1 MKFKKILTIGVSE
14 SSLGSKYWNRL
25 DDLTEKRVSVQ
36 KDSADIKAELK
47 DADCVLV
54 NPFVFTFEKN
64 LIDEAPLLKYIG
76 VLSTAFGNVDY
87 NHAAAKNIAVCNI
100 PNYSTEAVAEFAFGS
115 LLDSLRELER
125 AKTQAKD
132 GNYSE
137 DTFFNTSEIKGKKF
151 GIIGLGNI
159 GSKMAEIALAFGAD
173 VMYWSKNRKEKLE
186 NGGIKYISV
195 EEIVTECDIISLN
208 LAFNKD
214 TENFLNAVLILK
226 IKKGA
231 VLINLA
237 PNELIDLNAL
247 EKRLSNGDIT
257 YIMDH
262 SDELTSEQASE
273 LSKHKNCIIY
283 PPIGYTTKE
292 ATIEKQEIF
301 VGNIENFLQG
311 SPTNKVN

>member
-1 MKFKKILTIGVSE
+1 MNFKKILTIGISE
-14 SSLGSKYWNRL
+14 SSISPKYWNKI
-25 DDLTEKRVSVQ
+25 DNLTEKRISLQ
-36 KDSADIKAELK
+36 KDSTNIKTELK
-47 DADCVLV
+47 DADCVLI

-64 LIDEAPLLKYIG
+64 LIDDAPSLKYIG

-87 NHAAAKNIAVCNI
+87 NHATTKDITVCNI
-100 PNYSTEAVAEFAFGS
+100 PNYSTEAVAEFAFGI
-115 LLDSLRELER
+115 LLESLRDLER
-125 AKTQAKD
+125 AKTQAKGSD
-132 GNYSE
+132 YSE
-137 DTFFNTSEIKGKKF
+137 ATFFNTSEIKGKKF

-159 GSKMAEIALAFGAD
+159 GSRIAEIALVFGAD
-173 VMYWSKNRKEKLE
+173 IKYWSKNRKENLE
-186 NGGIKYISV
+186 SKGVQYVSI
-195 EEIVTECDIISLN
+195 EELVSECDIISLN

-214 TENFLNAVLILK
+214 TENILNAPLISKLK
-226 IKKGA
+226 KDAI
-231 VLINLA
+231 LINLA

-247 EKRLSNGDIT
+247 EKRLSDKDIT

-262 SDELTSEQASE
+262 SDELTAEQATK

-301 VGNIENFLQG
+301 VRNIEKFLQG